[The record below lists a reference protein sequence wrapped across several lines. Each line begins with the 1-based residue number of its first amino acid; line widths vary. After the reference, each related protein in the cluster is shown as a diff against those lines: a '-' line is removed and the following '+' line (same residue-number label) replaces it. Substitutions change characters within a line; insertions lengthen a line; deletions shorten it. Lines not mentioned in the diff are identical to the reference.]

1 MSPTKHIA
9 ASLAALVALMVFFE
23 LTNFDLWVQDFLYTP
38 QSEEWLLST
47 SNSPLYFIFY
57 DGPKK
62 LLVFFEL
69 ALLFVAIFFN
79 QQGLFKHYQQG
90 ILIVL
95 IALPLGPALVS
106 SLKSSTN
113 VACPYALVDYGGKL
127 PYIGVLESYPED
139 SQPQKRQRCFPAGH
153 ASGGFAL
160 LALYYLPKSRGNKNK
175 MLALAIIA
183 GTLMGGYKMM
193 VGHHFLSHTLVSMV
207 ICWLV
212 VNIVAL
218 LVLPWRSMNSSV
230 LD

>member
-1 MSPTKHIA
+1 
-9 ASLAALVALMVFFE
+9 
-23 LTNFDLWVQDFLYTP
+23 
-38 QSEEWLLST
+38 
-47 SNSPLYFIFY
+47 
-57 DGPKK
+57 
-62 LLVFFEL
+62 
-69 ALLFVAIFFN
+69 
-79 QQGLFKHYQQG
+79 
-90 ILIVL
+90 
-95 IALPLGPALVS
+95 
-106 SLKSSTN
+106 
-113 VACPYALVDYGGKL
+113 VDYGGKL

-160 LALYYLPKSRGNKNK
+160 LALYYLPKSRRNKNK
-175 MLALAIIA
+175 MLALAMIA